1 MGGDG
6 HDRFRKDE
14 RMRIVGKPKA
24 RVALAMVLAAPVMLV
39 AQVAGAAEAKQESA
53 GRLADGSE
61 AFAIT
66 LKAANGVSA
75 RVLTYGA
82 TLQSLM
88 APGRDG
94 AVADV
99 LLGYD
104 DVQSYE
110 AKPNFFG
117 VTVGRYANRIG
128 AGRFTLDGKNYQ
140 LPQNNNGNSL
150 HGGAK
155 GFDKRNWKIVSVTSG
170 PMASVVLSYVSA
182 DGEEGYPGKLDTR
195 VTYSLDERGNLTIA
209 FEATTDKPT
218 IVNMTNH
225 AIFNLAGEGSGM
237 GAMGHRLTIP
247 ASTYT
252 PVGATLI
259 PTGER
264 RKVAGT
270 VFDFRTP
277 RRVADGLRDGT
288 DQQIVYGRG
297 YDHNFALDKGAT
309 ATPQLA
315 ARLEDPAS
323 GRVLEVL
330 STEPGVQFYTG
341 NFLDG
346 TLVGK
351 KGHVYRMG
359 DGIALEPQKF
369 PDAPNQPSFLS
380 ARVDPGKPY
389 RHVMI
394 YRVSKAPPAR

>member
-1 MGGDG
+1 
-6 HDRFRKDE
+6 
-14 RMRIVGKPKA
+14 MRIAGKAQGWPM
-24 RVALAMVLAAPVMLV
+24 RYRIMAMALAAPAMLV
-39 AQVAGAAEAKQESA
+39 AQSATAAEAQQESA
-53 GRLADGSE
+53 GRLADGTE

-82 TLQSLM
+82 TLQSLI

-94 AVADV
+94 TLADIT
-99 LLGYD
+99 LGYD
-104 DVQSYE
+104 DVQTYE

-117 VTVGRYANRIG
+117 VTVGRFANRIA
-128 AGRFTLDGKNYQ
+128 AGRFTLDGKAYQ
-140 LPQNNNGNSL
+140 LAQNNLGNSL

-155 GFDKRNWKIVSVTSG
+155 GFDKRNWKIVSVKSG
-170 PMASVVLSYVSA
+170 PVASVVLSYVSA
-182 DGEEGYPGKLDTR
+182 DGEEGYPGKLDTK

-209 FEATTDKPT
+209 FEASTNKPT

-225 AIFNLAGEGSGM
+225 ALFNMAGDGSPM
-237 GAMGHRLTIP
+237 GAMDNRLTIP
-247 ASTYT
+247 ASAYT
-252 PVGATLI
+252 PVNATLI
-259 PTGER
+259 PTGEL

-270 VFDFRTP
+270 VFDFTHP
-277 RRVADGLRDGT
+277 RRIADGLRNGQDE
-288 DQQIVYGRG
+288 QIAIGRG
-297 YDHNFALDKGAT
+297 YDHNFALDKGVT

-330 STEPGVQFYTG
+330 TTEPGVQFYTG

-346 TLVGK
+346 TVLGK
-351 KGHVYRMG
+351 KGRVYRMG

-369 PDAPNQPSFLS
+369 PDAPNQPAFVS

-389 RHVMI
+389 RHTMI
-394 YRVSKAPPAR
+394 YRVSTTR